1 VPRAIIIGISSGTW
15 LASDTESD
23 EDDEDDED
31 VDSDMVE

>member
-1 VPRAIIIGISSGTW
+1 VPLEKVIGISSGTW